1 MTKKEI
7 IMKRVLSLVGVLLL
21 ALLVTGC
28 GNSTSEEK
36 VEKDTYVADIEG
48 AQLEATFS
56 HVGDNLRKVE
66 QTMVYPMSY
75 LGYEE
80 GEKLDDA
87 TKKKLTEQVEAQYSE
102 YKDGEGTSLETK
114 FTDDGLELTMTVD
127 LYKADASAISSLLGG
142 GSTDPKNISY
152 KETIADF
159 ESQGFKKKES

>member
-1 MTKKEI
+1 
-7 IMKRVLSLVGVLLL
+7 MKRVLSLVGVLLL

-80 GEKLDDA
+80 
-87 TKKKLTEQVEAQYSE
+87 
-102 YKDGEGTSLETK
+102 
-114 FTDDGLELTMTVD
+114 
-127 LYKADASAISSLLGG
+127 KADRTG
-142 GSTDPKNISY
+142 
-152 KETIADF
+152 
-159 ESQGFKKKES
+159 